1 MKWWTDFLKQA
12 EPLKLQGSTKNI
24 RTWEG
29 LKNYVEVQTRKSCA
43 IYADVLGSGALLEL
57 IQGAT
62 SDYTHDDIRIIKNAQ
77 YEVSQNV

>member
-1 MKWWTDFLKQA
+1 MKWWIDFLKQA

-43 IYADVLGSGALLEL
+43 IYADVLGPGALLEL

-62 SDYTHDDIRIIKNAQ
+62 SDYTHDDKRIIQNAIA
-77 YEVSQNV
+77 EM